1 MKNSTKIILVL
12 LFVGIVILVF
22 YNTQTCQPYPNA
34 GALND
39 AQHFST
45 NNNDQSMM
53 NVPGLTK
60 KEEEN
65 ERIESSR
72 ESQKVANRI
81 DTILKNTENNQELD
95 SLINGETMD
104 LNTEFTNPQTEDINV
119 LRNDV
124 PNEDVKLLD
133 ELIRD
138 ANTGNNLVVNDPTTE
153 LYRDKARSI
162 NSATD
167 GYRKI
172 SYKDSKYRQNFNG
185 ENNPEVSKEAQ
196 SELDSM
202 YEDAVVFRNNEYN
215 QNDNYKGF
223 SQEGQ
228 TYGSAD
234 LKDLG
239 SNKPETQQEK
249 VMSLYNS
256 NNYLPNE
263 QLLNKDLTKGFQI
276 LDNPVSVSNPN
287 LIPVLKSIPVSSTLG
302 SNRNA
307 TWDIRSEPPCP
318 KTVVSPF
325 LNSTIMPDIYATQRG
340 CL

>member
-1 MKNSTKIILVL
+1 
-12 LFVGIVILVF
+12 
-22 YNTQTCQPYPNA
+22 
-34 GALND
+34 
-39 AQHFST
+39 
-45 NNNDQSMM
+45 
-53 NVPGLTK
+53 
-60 KEEEN
+60 
-65 ERIESSR
+65 
-72 ESQKVANRI
+72 
-81 DTILKNTENNQELD
+81 
-95 SLINGETMD
+95 
-104 LNTEFTNPQTEDINV
+104 
-119 LRNDV
+119 
-124 PNEDVKLLD
+124 
-133 ELIRD
+133 
-138 ANTGNNLVVNDPTTE
+138 
-153 LYRDKARSI
+153 
-162 NSATD
+162 
-167 GYRKI
+167 
-172 SYKDSKYRQNFNG
+172 
-185 ENNPEVSKEAQ
+185 
-196 SELDSM
+196 M
-202 YEDAVVFRNNEYN
+202 YDDAVVFRNNEYN

-228 TYGSAD
+228 TYGNAD
-234 LKDLG
+234 LTEFG

-249 VMSLYNS
+249 VKSLYNS